1 MLLSPFAE
9 IVPTC
14 AISSDV
20 LISFE
25 RDLTSATKE
34 EEDFTKEKI
43 WCVINDLIDCYDN
56 FVEID
61 YYENY
66 RTFPIGYKLTEEDKK
81 LIQEKRKASYIK
93 GE

>member
-1 MLLSPFAE
+1 MADKLKLDYFLADTLYK
-9 IVPTC
+9 IVKDGIE
-14 AISSDV
+14 A
-20 LISFE
+20 
-25 RDLTSATKE
+25 KE

-66 RTFPIGYKLTEEDKK
+66 RTFPVGYKLTEEDKK
-81 LIQEKRKASYIK
+81 LIQEKRKESYIK

>member
-1 MLLSPFAE
+1 MADKLKLDYFLADTLYK
-9 IVPTC
+9 IVKDGIE
-14 AISSDV
+14 A
-20 LISFE
+20 
-25 RDLTSATKE
+25 KE

-66 RTFPIGYKLTEEDKK
+66 RTFPVGYKLTEKDKK

-93 GE
+93 GDINE